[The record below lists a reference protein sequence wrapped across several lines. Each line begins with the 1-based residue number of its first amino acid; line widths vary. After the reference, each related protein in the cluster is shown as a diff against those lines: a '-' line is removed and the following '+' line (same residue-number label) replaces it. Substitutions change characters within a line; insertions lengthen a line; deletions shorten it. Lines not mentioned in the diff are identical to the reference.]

1 MKHGIPDMT
10 SLNCEAQL
18 RLPNLPHYIDRIT
31 DRLQSFDAEVRQDA
45 RRIGFRF
52 TFGHASFDM
61 EPERLVMRAEADDRE
76 GLARVKDLLATAIKV
91 YAKEDSPIVVWT
103 GDLAQDTQPAQF
115 REMTV
120 ADVRDLTPHMRRVR
134 FAGKDLGRFG
144 KFGGMHVRV
153 LFPTQA
159 VPEPVWPM
167 LGANGLPL
175 WPSEERRPAARVY
188 TIRSLDVEAGF
199 MDVDFLVHEGESV
212 GSAWAVQASPGQ
224 KVGIMGPV
232 GRPVRQADWYLLGGD
247 ETALPA
253 IGRLLETLPPKTR
266 GTAFIEIADECERQ
280 SIANSTQ
287 IELHW
292 LERGGREAGADERLV
307 QQMLSVQWP
316 QEGSAFGWFAA
327 EAAAAATVRDHWRG
341 AMGLGRDQTLAA
353 AYWRRGTAGLM
364 AGA

>member
-1 MKHGIPDMT
+1 MT
-10 SLNCEAQL
+10 NLNCEAQL

-52 TFGHASFDM
+52 AFGHASFDM
-61 EPERLVMRAEADDRE
+61 EPDRLIMRAEADDRD
-76 GLARVKDLLATAIKV
+76 GLARVKDLLARAIKV
-91 YAKEDSPIVVWT
+91 YAKEDNPDIVWN

-115 REMTV
+115 REMKV
-120 ADVRDLTPHMRRVR
+120 VQVGDLTPHMRRIR
-134 FAGKDLGRFG
+134 FAGEDLGRFD
-144 KFGGMHVRV
+144 KFGGMHIRV
-153 LFPTQA
+153 LFPTRA
-159 VPEPVWPM
+159 VPDPVWPV
-167 LGANGLPL
+167 LGGNGLPL
-175 WPSEERRPAARVY
+175 WPSEERRPPARVY

-212 GSAWAVQASPGQ
+212 GSAWALQAEPGQ

-253 IGRLLETLPPKTR
+253 IGRLLETLPASTK
-266 GTAFIEIADECERQ
+266 GIAFIEIANRGERQ
-280 SIANSTQ
+280 SIGNATQ

-292 LERGGREAGADERLV
+292 LERNGKAAATDERLAGEV
-307 QQMLSVQWP
+307 LSVQWP
-316 QEGSAFGWFAA
+316 RDGSTFGWFAA
-327 EAAAAATVRDHWRG
+327 EASAAKTVRDHWRETM
-341 AMGLGRDQTLAA
+341 ALGRDQTLAA

-364 AGA
+364 AG